1 MCPRNFASGA
11 NIFFKNNFPF
21 LDTDE
26 PAKNG
31 ITGPKSFRGFRETGP
46 QRAYNANRFIVIIL
60 RLLPRGIYVMQ
71 ALKLQAVTHMSNLVV
86 VFFYFLDPGS
96 LTSAVIF
103 LPLSV
108 LTAVLNALVIMTI
121 WKDPF
126 KNLKGI
132 THYLMLNLAVSDLLI
147 GIPAELLLVPLYWHH
162 SESVEQAAKI
172 TQHLG
177 FCASGLTILGLAAER
192 LIVISYPFKSANYLT
207 YTNLAR
213 GILCIWIL
221 AGLDGIISVF
231 KWASTK
237 KNSIIIADS
246 VGIPV
251 LTLTVACY
259 SRILFL
265 VRKGSHRD
273 LTNEAGCD
281 ERQRLTENA
290 REREKITE
298 RERRVVRCVAILVGL
313 LILCWTPYLVVENIA
328 QFCGKKCVVPDALK
342 SIVYGLV
349 YLHPVVNPIAY
360 SLCSRKFRLA
370 LWKIIYKT
378 VQHCATNMRHYLK

>member
-1 MCPRNFASGA
+1 M
-11 NIFFKNNFPF
+11 
-21 LDTDE
+21 
-26 PAKNG
+26 
-31 ITGPKSFRGFRETGP
+31 
-46 QRAYNANRFIVIIL
+46 
-60 RLLPRGIYVMQ
+60 
-71 ALKLQAVTHMSNLVV
+71 
-86 VFFYFLDPGS
+86 
-96 LTSAVIF
+96 
-103 LPLSV
+103 

-132 THYLMLNLAVSDLLI
+132 PNYLILNLAVSDLLI
-147 GIPAELLLVPLYWHH
+147 GIPAELLRALLYWHPYDG
-162 SESVEQAAKI
+162 VKQAVYI
-172 TQHLG
+172 LWRLG

-290 REREKITE
+290 REREKIKE